1 MEEETVTTTAKPD
14 CSHNLVKKV
23 DVFTFVLN
31 ISAIVINVLFLLF
44 FVFNFRIEMT
54 GFIILN
60 VFSTSIIIVNTY
72 RLSGKLIR

>member
-1 MEEETVTTTAKPD
+1 MEEETVTTTTKSD
-14 CSHNLVKKV
+14 CNHSLVKKV

-60 VFSTSIIIVNTY
+60 VFSTSILIANTY
-72 RLSGKLIR
+72 RLFGELKR

>member
-1 MEEETVTTTAKPD
+1 MEEETVTTTKPD
-14 CSHNLVKKV
+14 CSHSLVKKV
-23 DVFTFVLN
+23 NVFTFVLN

>member
-1 MEEETVTTTAKPD
+1 MEEETVTTTKLD
-14 CSHNLVKKV
+14 CSHSLVKKV

-60 VFSTSIIIVNTY
+60 VFSTSILIANTY